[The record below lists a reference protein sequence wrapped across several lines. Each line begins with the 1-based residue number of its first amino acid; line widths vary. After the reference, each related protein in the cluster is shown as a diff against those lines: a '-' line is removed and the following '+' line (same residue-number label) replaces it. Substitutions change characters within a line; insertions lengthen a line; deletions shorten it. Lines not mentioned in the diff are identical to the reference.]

1 MSAENVN
8 VTLLKTRTYALL
20 QEQTFVYNRT
30 KSKKKRKVEAYLIK
44 DRGTIKWT
52 AMMLPEHVHE
62 LRELWEKDKEV
73 PERTIDEQKIELI
86 DYTIKSALTAAMEV
100 KITFYEG
107 STYIEK
113 LGHIR
118 EIDPYTSILS
128 LLTPQGQKL
137 KIQINRIVDV
147 EPTE

>member
-30 KSKKKRKVEAYLIK
+30 KSKKRKVEVHLIK
-44 DRGTIKWT
+44 DRGTIKWA

-73 PERTIDEQKIELI
+73 AERTIDEQKIELI
-86 DYTIKSALTAAMEV
+86 DYAIKSALTSHMEV

-107 STYIEK
+107 RTYIEK